1 MAGKKGAKKTV
12 GKARKGDTPKFVMR
26 LHYVQKPNGALAP
39 RYERVDIVPAAA
51 AEAEPAAQ

>member
-12 GKARKGDTPKFVMR
+12 GKARKGDSPKFVMR
-26 LHYVQKPNGALAP
+26 LHYVKKPNGALAP
-39 RYERVDIVPAAA
+39 RYERVDIVPVA